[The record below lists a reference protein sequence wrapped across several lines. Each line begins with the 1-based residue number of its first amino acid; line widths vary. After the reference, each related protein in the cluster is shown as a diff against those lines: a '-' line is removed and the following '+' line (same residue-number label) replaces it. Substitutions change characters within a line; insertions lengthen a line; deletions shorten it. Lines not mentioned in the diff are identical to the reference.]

1 VTAAGGPAL
10 TRTIAGRYRL
20 LEPIARG
27 GMATIHRAHDE
38 RLRRDVAVKIIRP
51 DLAEDP
57 VFASRFAQEALRAAA
72 IAHPNAVTVLDSG
85 RDGSTQ
91 FIVMELVDGPDLAAL
106 LRRERRLQPRRAA
119 TIAEEVASALAAAH
133 ARGIVHRDVKPGNI
147 LLGSDGRALIGD
159 FGIARA
165 AGDPTLTRTGVT
177 LGSVDYFSPEQARGE
192 EATVASDIYALGVVL
207 YEMLTGRRPFHGE
220 TAYQTA
226 ISRLTRE
233 PPPLAALAPDVPDGL
248 AAIVRRAMA
257 REPRDRYAT
266 AAELR
271 DSLAAWRATD
281 ATQAAA
287 AAAAVAAP
295 SPPTRVADA
304 VATLPMP
311 MATTAADRYPRAPL
325 DRPVAAPRRR
335 ALPAWLL
342 PATVTIVALAVIGFA
357 GATLLDALTGG
368 DESGGALSVATS
380 TPSLT
385 SSPSPTPRSPTPS
398 PTATPTPSPTA
409 APATPEPT
417 PSPTPVTVA
426 GPAAAAGPAD
436 TVAHWYALVE
446 AHDFDAAY
454 EMWSDR
460 MRAQF
465 DRQENLDRRWDDTAD
480 ITIHALTT
488 QEQSD
493 DRAVVFVDFT
503 ETFSGGSTQRLAGTW
518 ELVRVNGRWL
528 LDQPRF

>member
-1 VTAAGGPAL
+1 MTAAGGPAL
-10 TRTIAGRYRL
+10 TRTIADRYRL

-27 GMATIHRAHDE
+27 GMATIHRARDE
-38 RLRRDVAVKIIRP
+38 RLGRDVAVKIIRP
-51 DLAEDP
+51 DLGEDP

-72 IAHPNAVTVLDSG
+72 IAHPNAVTVHDSG
-85 RDGSTQ
+85 RDGTTQ

-106 LRRERRLQPRRAA
+106 LRREGRLQPTRAA
-119 TIAEEVASALAAAH
+119 AIAEEVASALAAAH

-147 LLGSDGRALIGD
+147 LLRSDGRALIGD

-271 DSLAAWRATD
+271 DALAAWRATD
-281 ATQAAA
+281 ASQAAA

-295 SPPTRVADA
+295 FPPTPVADA
-304 VATLPMP
+304 ETTPTVP
-311 MATTAADRYPRAPL
+311 MATTVADGNLRPS
-325 DRPVAAPRRR
+325 DRPVAAQRRR

-357 GATLLDALTGG
+357 GATLLDALRGG

-398 PTATPTPSPTA
+398 PTATPTLSPTA
-409 APATPEPT
+409 APATPAPT
-417 PSPTPVTVA
+417 PSATPVTVA
-426 GPAAAAGPAD
+426 GPAAAADPTDAVAD
-436 TVAHWYALVE
+436 WYRLVE

-454 EMWSDR
+454 ELWSDR
-460 MRAQF
+460 MLAQF
-465 DRQENLDRRWDDTAD
+465 DRQENLDGRWDDTAD

-488 QEQSD
+488 QEQSE
-493 DRAVVFVDFT
+493 DRAVVFIDFT

-528 LDQPRF
+528 LDQPHF